1 MSEIAGSELNVRPAV
16 SAKPEQSSVLVKALL
31 YISSTVLPVQAVCR
45 IDEIRNAAQIC
56 VACADHF
63 CRKAA

>member
-1 MSEIAGSELNVRPAV
+1 MAEIAGSELNVRPAV
-16 SAKPEQSSVLVKALL
+16 SAKPERSSALVKALL

-45 IDEIRNAAQIC
+45 IDESRYAAQRC
-56 VACADHF
+56 VVCADHF